1 MGPLLGFPE
10 PAKLGYFA
18 MLKTKQKDQESIFI
32 DRQVIVHLK
41 QESGDTSR
49 SMSCSEALKGQ
60 SYLDGVTH
68 ASHVFFSLR

>member
-1 MGPLLGFPE
+1 MGPLLGFLE

-49 SMSCSEALKGQ
+49 SMSCQ

-68 ASHVFFSLR
+68 ASHVFFS